1 MWSESV
7 TETKSNVEALENI
20 RGRICSCDI
29 FGKLFELI
37 WTFMFTIIAWFL
49 CFPQL
54 RQCNFEHFLRQH
66 LVNLVIAVYRFDAA
80 TREQLW
86 AIYWWCYPWYHAE
99 RTREVSA
106 TPRSINSR
114 AALGDKIILICFV
127 AVAFIE
133 CIQLGWILTTFSI
146 GFSKSKFL
154 FLLAGFLA
162 FLPFESFC
170 FLHFCFLN
178 PQRSSRILHV
188 PSCVSF
194 HVHRFWAFSYHVCLG
209 SNLTHWRIFEK
220 AFQCYFCSRV
230 DSARFCIHDNLA
242 TASTHTQKLLH
253 RECAQAILHTEAFT
267 QRCSYT
273 QKHFQL
279 ETFMRRCFCTQEVYT
294 KSCFYTECFNATRN
308 YTLDL
313 SHRDAFTHNL
323 LQTETPAFTSLH
335 AESVATE
342 KRLHTEAW
350 RHTDAKRRSP
360 QIAALYLSFGRSL
373 SVSCRNDR
381 LAQVLT

>member
-1 MWSESV
+1 
-7 TETKSNVEALENI
+7 
-20 RGRICSCDI
+20 
-29 FGKLFELI
+29 
-37 WTFMFTIIAWFL
+37 MFTASGLFRITF
-49 CFPQL
+49 
-54 RQCNFEHFLRQH
+54 
-66 LVNLVIAVYRFDAA
+66 
-80 TREQLW
+80 
-86 AIYWWCYPWYHAE
+86 
-99 RTREVSA
+99 
-106 TPRSINSR
+106 
-114 AALGDKIILICFV
+114 ALARIWHIDVPML
-127 AVAFIE
+127 
-133 CIQLGWILTTFSI
+133 
-146 GFSKSKFL
+146 FL
-154 FLLAGFLA
+154 FAGGFGSLLH
-162 FLPFESFC
+162 PWQPR
-170 FLHFCFLN
+170 N
-178 PQRSSRILHV
+178 
-188 PSCVSF
+188 CV
-194 HVHRFWAFSYHVCLG
+194 Y
-209 SNLTHWRIFEK
+209 
-220 AFQCYFCSRV
+220 
-230 DSARFCIHDNLA
+230 
-242 TASTHTQKLLH
+242 THTQKLLH